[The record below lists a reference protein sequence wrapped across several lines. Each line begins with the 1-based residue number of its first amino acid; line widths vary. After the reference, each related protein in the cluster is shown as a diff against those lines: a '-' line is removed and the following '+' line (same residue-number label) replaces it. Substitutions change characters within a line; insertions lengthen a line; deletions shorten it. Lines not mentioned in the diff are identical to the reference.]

1 MFFVCFVL
9 FLSFFLKQQDLP
21 KIMMGFPRKCD
32 VKTHSILL
40 YQPPDA
46 AVPNGK
52 VTQVSAYGS
61 RTEQF
66 LWLSLIKSVF
76 AHLSPQKFTI
86 IKDFRCMLKALNS
99 MSCCAK
105 AWISV

>member
-1 MFFVCFVL
+1 MNLFSGGPLNYNVLSQRVFLCVFL

-21 KIMMGFPRKCD
+21 KVMMGFPCKCD

-52 VTQVSAYGS
+52 VTPVSACGS

-66 LWLSLIKSVF
+66 LWLSLIKSGF
-76 AHLSPQKFTI
+76 AYLSPQ
-86 IKDFRCMLKALNS
+86 
-99 MSCCAK
+99 
-105 AWISV
+105 